1 MKKNQSV
8 KIFLMLVL
16 SIFTLFII
24 NNHKVKADMGPKPY
38 IEINIKNINCDEYYV
53 TLLSKTER
61 YGPWKRVK
69 EEDLAEYIAQLEDPS
84 IWQKFYDYVDSDN
97 FYFLNHYQ
105 KLSQEDVF
113 RWGYMPP
120 GTFKMLIYIPNTDKF
135 IVSEIYERY
144 AFSSIF
150 TFVLSKVEGANGDIN
165 LVQTP
170 VKIVKQ
176 NIFFMELFKFILRVV
191 ATLGIELLIAL
202 LFFYKIKKREIKV
215 IAIVNV
221 ITQLILNISLS
232 IWIYYNSLWIFEII
246 LFIIIEIFIIIIE
259 GLAYAYFLKEEIKER
274 GKPWL
279 PYLYAIVA
287 NVLSLVIGYGLAL
300 LTTYLF

>member
-1 MKKNQSV
+1 
-8 KIFLMLVL
+8 
-16 SIFTLFII
+16 
-24 NNHKVKADMGPKPY
+24 
-38 IEINIKNINCDEYYV
+38 
-53 TLLSKTER
+53 
-61 YGPWKRVK
+61 
-69 EEDLAEYIAQLEDPS
+69 
-84 IWQKFYDYVDSDN
+84 
-97 FYFLNHYQ
+97 
-105 KLSQEDVF
+105 
-113 RWGYMPP
+113 
-120 GTFKMLIYIPNTDKF
+120 
-135 IVSEIYERY
+135 
-144 AFSSIF
+144 
-150 TFVLSKVEGANGDIN
+150 
-165 LVQTP
+165 
-170 VKIVKQ
+170 
-176 NIFFMELFKFILRVV
+176 MELFKFILRVV